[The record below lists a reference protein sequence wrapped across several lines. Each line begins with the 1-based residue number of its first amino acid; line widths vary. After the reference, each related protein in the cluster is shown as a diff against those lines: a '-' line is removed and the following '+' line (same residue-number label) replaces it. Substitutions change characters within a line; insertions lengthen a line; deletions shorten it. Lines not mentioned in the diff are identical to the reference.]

1 MTKEVINPP
10 SLGPAVGPFS
20 RAVRIGDMLYIAG
33 TSALS
38 HLSGRL
44 NERYLPPSI
53 EEQTRLTYDNIKKVV
68 EAAGGTMADIFKT
81 TVLIKHDKDY
91 ATINQVR
98 GAYFPNAGL
107 ISTAF
112 ICNLIRPDMLIEV
125 EAQAYLPVKASPRA
139 AARRTKR
146 TRAISTRPRRSA
158 STRRRRSASTKRGAK
173 ARRR

>member
-1 MTKEVINPP
+1 MTKDVINPP

-20 RAVRIGDMLYIAG
+20 RAVRIGDMLYVAG

-38 HLSGRL
+38 HLSGPL

-91 ATINQVR
+91 ATINKIR

-112 ICNLIRPDMLIEV
+112 ICDLIRPDMLIEV
-125 EAQAYLPVKASPRA
+125 EAQAYLPA
-139 AARRTKR
+139 
-146 TRAISTRPRRSA
+146 PRRSA
-158 STRRRRSASTKRGAK
+158 STRRRRTASPKRGAK